1 MLNELC
7 LPSVRRALLAG
18 CLLLGL
24 SAAAA
29 PAASAPSTGID
40 VEALLRDADRA
51 RGGDLP
57 GLNWTIAIDAH
68 EEVGGRDGG
77 GRDDHQEMIAQAH
90 GKKTR
95 VDFVAP
101 ARIKGQSVLMLSRN
115 MWFMKPGLQKPV
127 PISPRQRLL
136 GQAANGDIAATD
148 YAGDYAARADGEE
161 VIDGERCVVLELT
174 SREKNTTYDRIR
186 YWVSLT
192 RKVGLKA
199 EFYTVSGKHFKT
211 ATFVYGN
218 RIEHDGRQIAM
229 VSRMT
234 IHDALQ
240 PANVTTM
247 SYTNVA
253 VRRIDAAV
261 FQLNP

>member
-1 MLNELC
+1 MRNDIVVRSIRKALFAVC
-7 LPSVRRALLAG
+7 LTSSIGAHAAL
-18 CLLLGL
+18 
-24 SAAAA
+24 
-29 PAASAPSTGID
+29 D
-40 VEALLRDADRA
+40 VDALLRDADRA

-57 GLNWTIAIDAH
+57 GLTWTIAIDAH
-68 EEVGGRDGG
+68 EEGDESA
-77 GRDDHQEMIAQAH
+77 RDDHQVMTARAL

-95 VDFVAP
+95 VDFIAP
-101 ARIKGQSVLMLSRN
+101 AKIKGQSVLMLARN

-148 YAGDYAARADGEE
+148 YAGDYSASLAGEE
-161 VIDGERCVVLELT
+161 TIDGERCVVLELV

-186 YWVSLT
+186 YWVSAV
-192 RKVGLKA
+192 RKVGVKA

-211 ATFVYGN
+211 ATFEYAN
-218 RIEHDGRQIAM
+218 RIDHDGQQIPM

-234 IHDALQ
+234 INDALR

-247 SYTNVA
+247 RYTDIS
-253 VRRIDAAV
+253 VRKIDAAV